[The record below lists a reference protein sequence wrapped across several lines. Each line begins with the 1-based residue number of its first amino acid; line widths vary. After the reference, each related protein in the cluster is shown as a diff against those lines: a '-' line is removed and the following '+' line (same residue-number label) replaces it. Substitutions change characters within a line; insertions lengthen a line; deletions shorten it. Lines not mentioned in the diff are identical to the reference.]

1 MNASIR
7 PSWRPRHSGLLP
19 PLVSARSR
27 LRSITTESTA
37 AEAIPTEPLHRS
49 RTISTLQNDH
59 GHEEQRYTRVHG
71 HDETGQHGE
80 NVLSGSGMASGTE
93 NEPSSHDVSDRDICV
108 TPMSIT
114 GELSTVD
121 VMIEPRPPGVV
132 ARVTASETFEAGLP
146 TDGVSGGDAV
156 LGISHQSGNANS
168 RARLQSRRTPRARE
182 PSARVRYGN

>member
-1 MNASIR
+1 MNASVK
-7 PSWRPRHSGLLP
+7 PSWRPRRSGLLP

-27 LRSITTESTA
+27 LCSITTESTA

-49 RTISTLQNDH
+49 TTISTLQNDH

-108 TPMSIT
+108 TPMSSAR
-114 GELSTVD
+114 ELSTVD

-182 PSARVRYGN
+182 PSARVHYGN